1 MAGYVELYRLGKAYA
16 TKRGPAVIVND
27 FNLNMD
33 EGEFVALIGH
43 SGCGK
48 STVLSMIAGLTPISE
63 GSVIVARREIDGAG
77 PDRGVVFQAPCL
89 LPWMTAEENV
99 LLGVKQ
105 VKPTLSHGEQRA
117 IARKYLALV
126 DLEAAAHQLPASLS
140 QGMRQRV
147 GIARALALTPNM
159 LLLDEPLGMLDS
171 LTKLELQDVLCRI
184 LQQDRRTTLMVTHDI
199 DEALYLADRIV
210 MMTSGPAAT
219 VGEIVDVPFPRP
231 RRRKDILEHPEYYA
245 IRERLIDFL
254 EHHHIDHQP
263 ATV

>member
-1 MAGYVELYRLGKAYA
+1 
-16 TKRGPAVIVND
+16 
-27 FNLNMD
+27 
-33 EGEFVALIGH
+33 
-43 SGCGK
+43 
-48 STVLSMIAGLTPISE
+48 
-63 GSVIVARREIDGAG
+63 
-77 PDRGVVFQAPCL
+77 
-89 LPWMTAEENV
+89 MTAEENV
-99 LLGVKQ
+99 LLGVEQ
-105 VKPTLSHGEQRA
+105 VKPNLSRDEQRT

-126 DLEAAAHQLPASLS
+126 DLEAAGHLLPASLS

-231 RRRKDILEHPEYYA
+231 RRRKDVLEHPEYYA

-254 EHHHIDHQP
+254 ENHHVANQP
-263 ATV
+263 TVV